1 MNEQSEAAIKTP
13 AYAWVI
19 LFALYMV
26 TLSATLNLFKVPPLM
41 VTLNKAFNVSF
52 VQTGELMGIF
62 SIMGFVLAI
71 PAGIILK
78 RFGIKITALISV
90 AAVAIGP
97 ALGALATTFTMLM
110 VGRFIEGIGMGLIMV
125 AAPFAISVWFPLH
138 NRSLPTGLWASSVG
152 LGNVL
157 MLVVAS
163 LLAVPWQMIWW
174 ICAGFSALSFII
186 FAIIFRMPREDEA
199 EPLPAPASAP
209 EPAPAKE
216 ENHEKNLLIV
226 VGCGIIGAIV
236 FYLAGLLLGKFG
248 IEITTPNWS
257 AIIGFIVGELVG
269 FIIFPTGVNRSFWMI
284 AIAFGCYNLVVMA
297 ITNIYPSYLMEVKNY
312 LPTFA
317 GGPLKSASFVTAF
330 VFGAAIFT
338 APGGG
343 YISDRL
349 GKRKIMTLIPF
360 ILMTLTFFFPF
371 NVSGSM
377 IPLYTLIFGIVGG
390 PISAVLLAAVPEVA
404 DKPQYIG
411 LGMAVA
417 IFGQN
422 IGMCIAG
429 PLFPLIQKSA
439 TQFASAQASWAI
451 AGYWMIPICV
461 VGIIS
466 TLFIKVR

>member
-1 MNEQSEAAIKTP
+1 MNQQSAAVPKTP
-13 AYAWVI
+13 AYAWGV

-41 VTLNKAFNVSF
+41 VTLNEAFNVSF
-52 VQTGELMGIF
+52 VETGDLMGVF

-71 PAGIILK
+71 PAGFILK

-90 AAVAIGP
+90 AAVAIGS
-97 ALGALATTFTMLM
+97 ALGALATTFMLLM

-157 MLVVAS
+157 MLLVAPS
-163 LLAVPWQMIWW
+163 LAVSVNWQSVWW
-174 ICAGFSALSFII
+174 TCAGFSALSLII
-186 FAIIFRMPREDEA
+186 FAVLFRMPREDEV
-199 EPLPAPASAP
+199 
-209 EPAPAKE
+209 EPAPAPPPAPAAEKE
-216 ENHEKNLLIV
+216 DNHEKNVLV
-226 VGCGIIGAIV
+226 VVAYGIIGAIV
-236 FYLAGLLLGKFG
+236 FSLAGLLLGKFG
-248 IEITTPNWS
+248 IEITTPRWY
-257 AIIGFIVGELVG
+257 AITGFIVGEVVG
-269 FIIFPTGVNRSFWMI
+269 FTFYPTGVNRSFWMI
-284 AIAFGCYNLVVMA
+284 AIAFGCYNFVVMA
-297 ITNIYPSYLMEVKNY
+297 ITNIYPSYLMAVKNY

-317 GGPLKSASFVTAF
+317 NGPLMHASFVTAF

-349 GKRKIMTLIPF
+349 GKRKIMILIPF

-371 NVSGSM
+371 NVDGGM

-390 PISAVLLAAVPEVA
+390 PISAVLLASVPEVA
-404 DKPQYIG
+404 EKPQYIG
-411 LGMAVA
+411 IGMAVA

-429 PLFPLIQKSA
+429 PLFPLIQEA
-439 TQFASAQASWAI
+439 TSFAV
-451 AGYWMIPICV
+451 AGYWMIPFCLA
-461 VGIIS
+461 GIIA
-466 TLFIKVR
+466 TLFTKVR